1 MDSEFARRGCFKPVR
16 VMPGDAARRLGALL
30 RAEQE
35 RVKPEWS
42 KGLAAASRAFFE
54 IGCHPVILDHVRK
67 ILGNDIILWGASI
80 QSRVPG
86 AVHPWHSDM
95 ETCAPDARAVSVWL
109 GLEGTTRESSLLAI
123 PGSHLYGPTI
133 QEVRKEH
140 GKARNDTTANDVLT
154 WARERDATAVLD
166 QPEVTDGEALIFD
179 GRLWHG
185 SDNRSQ
191 APRHALLLQFAA
203 ADMAIRIPDLTQL
216 DWPFRFLES
225 PLPPCVLVSGNAS
238 DSHNRIV
245 PPPYANG
252 FAERPPLTPAVF
264 HASPAPDP
272 DTRPEANGW
281 SYRHLFGGCTPN
293 ADVFAAHVSTLLPG
307 MTPHPPQGHEE
318 EEIKLMLDGEAS
330 LTLPEVS
337 GKHVVRSGEF
347 VHFPYWLTHTLTS
360 LSSKPIHYVVIKW
373 RGTGP
378 KPKEACL
385 PFGKFSANATAE
397 SSEPFATRLACEGP
411 TVFLRKLHV
420 HTTTLA
426 PGAGYPP
433 HADAHDV
440 LFVVME
446 GTVETMG
453 LRASATDLILCPAGF
468 AHGMHNPGDKPARYL
483 VIELHGRQDTA
494 TGAAL
499 APQRTPSLWD
509 RIIGLIRSI

>member
-1 MDSEFARRGCFKPVR
+1 MDNEFASRGCFKPVR
-16 VMPGDAARRLGALL
+16 VMPGDSAHRLGALL
-30 RAEQE
+30 RAEQD

-42 KGLAAASRAFFE
+42 KGFASASRAFFE
-54 IGCHPVILDHVRK
+54 VGCHPVILDHVRK

-95 ETCAPDARAVSVWL
+95 ETCAPDAKAVSVWL
-109 GLEGTTRESSLLAI
+109 GLEGTTRDSSLIAI
-123 PGSHLYGPTI
+123 PGSHRYGVTI

-140 GKARNDTTANDVLT
+140 GKARNDTTAENVLA
-154 WARERDATAVLD
+154 WSRERDAKAELD

-185 SDNRSQ
+185 SDNRAQ
-191 APRHALLLQFAA
+191 APRHALLLQYAA

-238 DSHNRIV
+238 GSHNRIV
-245 PPPYANG
+245 PAPYANA
-252 FAERPPLTPAVF
+252 FADRPPLVPAVF

-293 ADVFAAHVSTLLPG
+293 ADVFAAHVSTLMPG

-318 EEIKLMLDGEAS
+318 EEIKVMLNGEAS
-330 LTLPEVS
+330 LTLPEVAGS
-337 GKHVVRSGEF
+337 HALRTGDF

-360 LSSKPIHYVVIKW
+360 LASTPIHYVVIKW
-373 RGTGP
+373 RGTSSRP
-378 KPKEACL
+378 KDTCL
-385 PFGKFSANATAE
+385 PYGKFSTNVETG
-397 SSEPFATRLACEGP
+397 SEPFATRLACEGP

-426 PGAGYPP
+426 PGAGYEA

-440 LFVVME
+440 LIVVME
-446 GTVETMG
+446 GVVETMG
-453 LRASATDLILCPAGF
+453 LRACATDLVLCPAGF
-468 AHGMHNPGDKPARYL
+468 AHGMKNVGENTARYL

-499 APQRTPSLWD
+499 RNPQRVKFWMRFFRTA
-509 RIIGLIRSI
+509 R